1 MRPHTRT
8 QCNDGKDCVECGQG
22 GLSAASHPSSSIENT
37 NEIGPGVKSTS
48 NNKNV
53 TPGLIDSTHGPQ
65 DKTEKRFERV
75 YYFYET
81 NISNTLKYYNRIE
94 ENKIIYFDIITLNL
108 FLLNQQ

>member
-22 GLSAASHPSSSIENT
+22 GLSTASHPSSSIENT
-37 NEIGPGVKSTS
+37 NEIGPGVISTS

-65 DKTEKRFERV
+65 DKTEKRFEREW
-75 YYFYET
+75 YLYKT
-81 NISNTLKYYNRIE
+81 NIVNISK
-94 ENKIIYFDIITLNL
+94 D
-108 FLLNQQ
+108 

>member
-22 GLSAASHPSSSIENT
+22 GLSTASHPSIENT
-37 NEIGPGVKSTS
+37 NEIGPGGILTT

-65 DKTEKRFERV
+65 DKTEKRFAH
-75 YYFYET
+75 
-81 NISNTLKYYNRIE
+81 
-94 ENKIIYFDIITLNL
+94 
-108 FLLNQQ
+108 